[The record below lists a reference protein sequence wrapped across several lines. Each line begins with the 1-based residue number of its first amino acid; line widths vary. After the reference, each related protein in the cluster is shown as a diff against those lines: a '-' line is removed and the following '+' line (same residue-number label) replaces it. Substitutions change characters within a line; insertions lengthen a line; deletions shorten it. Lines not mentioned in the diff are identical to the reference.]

1 MMNTL
6 LTNTPNQILRL
17 TLYESR
23 LYYTTAYS
31 NYLIV
36 LTHEEKSGIGASLS
50 QVLNIVNETERI
62 TTLSIDTTNVTM
74 AGRYQYVVYG
84 QNSAVNT
91 DPTNPVVIGV
101 VEIGWVYVTDESTGY
116 VIPTISIDPDII
128 YDGN

>member
-1 MMNTL
+1 MNTL

-23 LYYTTAYS
+23 LYYATPYTD
-31 NYLIV
+31 YLIV
-36 LTHEEKSGIGASLS
+36 LTHEEKSGFGASLY

-62 TTLSIDTTNVTM
+62 TTMTIDTTDLTL

-84 QNSAVNT
+84 QNSSTNI

-101 VEIGWVYVTDESTGY
+101 VEIGWIYVTDESQGY
-116 VIPTISIDPDII
+116 IIPTIPIDSDII
-128 YDGN
+128 YNGN